1 MAIDNF
7 DLQSWMREQKQG
19 PFNKKALKEN
29 IMGYADLHSYNS
41 IREDEYPIFL
51 SNQDYTGTSFYGDT
65 ITCSPQLLFDLIGEP
80 QEAGNTGE
88 DKTNYQW
95 VLETDEG
102 DLFTI
107 YDYNE
112 DRPLSNDEQ
121 VEWHIGARSPKI
133 SRYAKDYIESSLNL
147 KENKKPIKEEEEED
161 MMDMKDDWY
170 EKPEVDNTPDED
182 AIDRKATMK
191 AMAMK
196 KSKKADKSIE
206 DLNKDF
212 NKMLNFSDEEDDMY
226 DPFYEGMG
234 MSPEALDRMEGVV
247 NTKHLQAFKQIF
259 KSLVGDWMNDG
270 FDQEDIVNYISGIGG
285 FSTSHP
291 FYNPDDSDDLEN
303 TTSND
308 AAFDSMMEGEE
319 EGDTKTVLGVEFNIV
334 PTQNGMKF
342 KFKDVEKYRESGV
355 TANKLVD
362 EITKMLSRKFGED
375 SVTFIPAG
383 RDQSDPKV
391 NGLEFKINTS
401 NFFKGL

>member
-1 MAIDNF
+1 MTTGDF
-7 DLQSWMREQKQG
+7 DLQGWMREQKQG
-19 PFNKKALKEN
+19 PFNQKALQES
-29 IMGYADLHSYNS
+29 IGGYVDFTNYNS
-41 IREDEYPIFL
+41 L
-51 SNQDYTGTSFYGDT
+51 S
-65 ITCSPQLLFDLIGEP
+65 
-80 QEAGNTGE
+80 EA
-88 DKTNYQW
+88 
-95 VLETDEG
+95 
-102 DLFTI
+102 
-107 YDYNE
+107 
-112 DRPLSNDEQ
+112 
-121 VEWHIGARSPKI
+121 
-133 SRYAKDYIESSLNL
+133 
-147 KENKKPIKEEEEED
+147 EEEEED

-212 NKMLNFSDEEDDMY
+212 NKMLNPDDEEDDMY
-226 DPFYEGMG
+226 DPFYEGIG

-247 NTKHLQAFKQIF
+247 NTEHLQAFKQIFKSLVDSWRKDGFDQEDIVNYISGIGGFSTSQPFYNPDDMEGVVNAKHLQAFKQIF

-285 FSTSHP
+285 FSTSQP

-308 AAFDSMMEGEE
+308 TAYDAAFDSMMEGEE
-319 EGDTKTVLGVEFNIV
+319 EGNTKTVLGVEFKIV

-342 KFKDVEKYRESGV
+342 KFKDVEKYRESRV

-391 NGLEFKINTS
+391 DGLEFKINTG

>member
-212 NKMLNFSDEEDDMY
+212 NKMLNPDDEEDDMY

-234 MSPEALDRMEGVV
+234 MSPEALDRMESVV

-259 KSLVGDWMNDG
+259 KSLVSDWMNDG
-270 FDQEDIVNYISGIGG
+270 FDQEDIVNYISGMGG
-285 FSTSHP
+285 FSTSQP

-308 AAFDSMMEGEE
+308 AAYDAAFDSMED
-319 EGDTKTVLGVEFNIV
+319 EGDDMTYQG
-334 PTQNGMKF
+334 
-342 KFKDVEKYRESGV
+342 
-355 TANKLVD
+355 
-362 EITKMLSRKFGED
+362 
-375 SVTFIPAG
+375 
-383 RDQSDPKV
+383 
-391 NGLEFKINTS
+391 
-401 NFFKGL
+401 

>member
-1 MAIDNF
+1 MAAENF
-7 DLQSWMREQKQG
+7 DLQGWMREQKQG
-19 PFNKKALKEN
+19 PFNQKALQES
-29 IMGYADLHSYNS
+29 IGGYVDFTNYNS
-41 IREDEYPIFL
+41 L
-51 SNQDYTGTSFYGDT
+51 S
-65 ITCSPQLLFDLIGEP
+65 
-80 QEAGNTGE
+80 EA
-88 DKTNYQW
+88 
-95 VLETDEG
+95 
-102 DLFTI
+102 
-107 YDYNE
+107 
-112 DRPLSNDEQ
+112 
-121 VEWHIGARSPKI
+121 
-133 SRYAKDYIESSLNL
+133 
-147 KENKKPIKEEEEED
+147 EEEEED
-161 MMDMKDDWY
+161 MMDMEDDWY
-170 EKPEVDNTPDED
+170 EKPEVDNTPDEETMH
-182 AIDRKATMK
+182 AT
-191 AMAMK
+191 AMK
-196 KSKKADKSIE
+196 QAKKAAKSIKGLNPDKDIQ
-206 DLNKDF
+206 DL
-212 NKMLNFSDEEDDMY
+212 LYGTDD
-226 DPFYEGMG
+226 DDLYEGMG

-247 NTKHLQAFKQIF
+247 NTKYLQAFKQIF

-285 FSTSHP
+285 FSTSQP

-308 AAFDSMMEGEE
+308 AAYDAAFDSMMEGEE
-319 EGDTKTVLGVEFNIV
+319 GGDTKTVLGVEFNIV

>member
-95 VLETDEG
+95 VCETDEG

-121 VEWHIGARSPKI
+121 VEWHIGARSSKI

-182 AIDRKATMK
+182 AID

-196 KSKKADKSIE
+196 QAKKAAKSIKGLNPDKDIHDLLYGDDE
-206 DLNKDF
+206 DL
-212 NKMLNFSDEEDDMY
+212 
-226 DPFYEGMG
+226 YEGM
-234 MSPEALDRMEGVV
+234 SIDAIERMEGLV
-247 NTKHLQAFKQIF
+247 NTKHLEAFKQIF
-259 KSLVGDWMNDG
+259 KKMVNDWRQDG
-270 FDQEDIVNYISGIGG
+270 FDQEDIMNYVSGIGG

-291 FYNPDDSDDLEN
+291 FMNQDDLEDEGDDM
-303 TTSND
+303 TYRGGD
-308 AAFDSMMEGEE
+308 FDPMME
-319 EGDTKTVLGVEFNIV
+319 
-334 PTQNGMKF
+334 
-342 KFKDVEKYRESGV
+342 Y
-355 TANKLVD
+355 
-362 EITKMLSRKFGED
+362 
-375 SVTFIPAG
+375 
-383 RDQSDPKV
+383 
-391 NGLEFKINTS
+391 
-401 NFFKGL
+401 